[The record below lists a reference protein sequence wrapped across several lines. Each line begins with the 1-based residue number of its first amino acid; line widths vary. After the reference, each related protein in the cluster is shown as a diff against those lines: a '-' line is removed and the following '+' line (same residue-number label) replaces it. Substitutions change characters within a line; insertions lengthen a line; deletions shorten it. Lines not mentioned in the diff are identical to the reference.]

1 MNERWPFADPPNVAV
16 FTSKQIIS
24 GNAWIHYV
32 SHDEDDGAWQF
43 HPVGFTTEED
53 AAVVGLG
60 TIVRLDPALRELH
73 DLPFGWVAT
82 REGPGEAWGR
92 RRAEP

>member
-1 MNERWPFADPPNVAV
+1 MTDPWPFAAPPNVAV
-16 FTSKQIIS
+16 FTSKQSIS
-24 GNAWIHYV
+24 GDAWIHYV

-60 TIVRLDPALRELH
+60 TIVRFRSCSSCTTCCSGLWRHGMGYVIRLQL
-73 DLPFGWVAT
+73 WQ
-82 REGPGEAWGR
+82 
-92 RRAEP
+92 